1 MKPAPP
7 VTKVRR
13 GPGARSRRA
22 ASGSSTVARWN
33 PATAR
38 AYAAAVARDDEAF
51 CYLTTTGRSSGRPRR
66 IEIWFARHGSTLYLL
81 AGGGEAAHW
90 VRNIRRDPAVA
101 VELAGVRRSGR
112 GRVVEEPAEDGLA
125 RRLLLDK
132 YEPGYTGSLERWARE
147 SLPVAV
153 DLD

>member
-38 AYAAAVARDDEAF
+38 AYAAAVARDEEAF
-51 CYLTTTGRSSGRPRR
+51 CHLTTTGRSSGLPRT
-66 IEIWFARHGSTLYLL
+66 IEIWFARHGTTLYLL
-81 AGGGEAAHW
+81 AGSGESAHW
-90 VRNIRRDPAVA
+90 VRNIRRDPVVV
-101 VELAGVRRSGR
+101 VELAGERRGGR
-112 GRVVEEPAEDGLA
+112 GRVVAEPAEDALA
-125 RRLLLDK
+125 RRL
-132 YEPGYTGSLERWARE
+132 
-147 SLPVAV
+147 
-153 DLD
+153 